1 MSLVSSYTA
10 SKYRLQYTHYWH
22 RHSVSLGGQYLLNS
36 RVHDLDSDQYF
47 KRRFYATKSSQR
59 LGASL
64 TYSFEL
70 VRVYSIPIQISY
82 DFQFVRSDLLGDRF
96 EPTVMIDGVQ
106 FYQYQKQINPVTI
119 AIENICGLGFEIPIS
134 KKIFLTQ
141 KAGWGIV
148 SFYGIDRS
156 IRQQISREYDFSFL
170 LYAGLGYKF

>member
-1 MSLVSSYTA
+1 
-10 SKYRLQYTHYWH
+10 
-22 RHSVSLGGQYLLNS
+22 
-36 RVHDLDSDQYF
+36 LDPDQYF
-47 KRRFYATKSSQR
+47 KRRFYATKSSQH

-64 TYSFEL
+64 TYTFEL
-70 VRVYSIPIQISY
+70 VRIFNSIPIQISY

-119 AIENICGLGFEIPIS
+119 GIENNLCLGFEIHIS

-148 SFYGIDRS
+148 SFYGIDRT

-170 LYAGLGYKF
+170 LNASVGYRL